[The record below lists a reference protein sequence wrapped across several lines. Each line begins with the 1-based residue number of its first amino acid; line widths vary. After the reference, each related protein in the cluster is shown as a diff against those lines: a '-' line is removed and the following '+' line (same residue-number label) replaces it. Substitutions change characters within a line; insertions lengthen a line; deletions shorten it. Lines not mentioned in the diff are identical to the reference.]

1 MTPVPS
7 SLLKCN
13 PQKMRLSRRPKT
25 PKIWRFE
32 AWFLVSAFWWFTKWL
47 STEIS
52 QIWPTIYKEPW
63 MQENGLNKFRTNV
76 SEVSS
81 LVGNPVHM
89 LIILSIFEYK
99 ETNKY

>member
-1 MTPVPS
+1 MIKHRNKPDRT
-7 SLLKCN
+7 
-13 PQKMRLSRRPKT
+13 
-25 PKIWRFE
+25 
-32 AWFLVSAFWWFTKWL
+32 
-47 STEIS
+47 
-52 QIWPTIYKEPW
+52 YKEPW
-63 MQENGLNKFRTNV
+63 MQENGLYKFCTNV